1 MGAINAEQVTVY
13 QDIYI
18 HFIVKQQNLSQL
30 LWLKDLY
37 SLRSEETST
46 LSGNSSS

>member
-30 LWLKDLY
+30 LWLKDL
-37 SLRSEETST
+37 SAV
-46 LSGNSSS
+46 